1 MLEYCSLGD
10 EIMTTLVEI
19 LTEFVGVSPSS
30 PDGIVL
36 YTLAGLILLVV
47 IRDIIEFLHL
57 TVKAILKIP

>member
-1 MLEYCSLGD
+1 
-10 EIMTTLVEI
+10 MTTLVEI